1 MTAES
6 FLRILTPSGT
16 KVLDIAQNPAS
27 DDPTL
32 GGYFE
37 LASSNVVNGYG
48 ACAFSLDGFHQVLP
62 SLVERAQIE
71 VWRADA
77 ENGIGW
83 YREWSGLFL
92 DEERFYDNGR
102 HVFVAKCFSDA
113 FILQDREVL
122 WSAGTLNRSIFTAL
136 HAETIMKTLV
146 HYNLHADATVANGR
160 KSEGGMSGLS
170 YAADTL
176 AGNVID
182 WACAWDNLLETLQK
196 MSSVAGGDF
205 DLIKTGA
212 AAWEF
217 RWYTGQRG
225 TDRSAE
231 VVFSLE
237 RGNMAAPKYT
247 CTRSG
252 KKTVVLVGGQD
263 TGAARQTARRTGNG
277 YTATNII
284 EQFVQAN
291 TQSAS
296 AASLNASGDQKLW
309 ELRDRETFSF
319 DLLQT
324 PDCLYGKHFF
334 VGDVVTAKY
343 LGIQTTPKITQV
355 SVSRAVGGAEHIKA
369 VLTYG

>member
-6 FLRILTPSGT
+6 YLRILSPSGV
-16 KVLDIAQNPAS
+16 KVLDIAQNPVS
-27 DDPTL
+27 TDPTL

-37 LASSNVVNGYG
+37 LAYSNVVNGYG
-48 ACAFSLDGFHQVLP
+48 ACAFSLDGFHQILP
-62 SLVERAQIE
+62 SLVERAQVE

-92 DEERFYDNGR
+92 DEERFYDQGR

-113 FILQDREVL
+113 FLLQDREVL
-122 WSAGTLNRSIFTAL
+122 WPAGTANRSQFTACA
-136 HAETIMKTLV
+136 AETIMKLLIR
-146 HYNLHADATVANGR
+146 YNVWTDATIANGR
-160 KSEGGMSGLS
+160 KSDGVMSGVS
-170 YAADTL
+170 YAADTV
-176 AGNVID
+176 AGNVLD

-196 MSSVAGGDF
+196 LSAVAGGDF

-212 AAWEF
+212 ASWEF

-225 TDRSAE
+225 TDRSAS

-237 RGNMAAPKYT
+237 RGNMASPKYT
-247 CTRSG
+247 KTRSG

-296 AASLNASGDQKLW
+296 AASLNATGDQKLW

-324 PDCLYGKHFF
+324 TDCLYAKHFF

-343 LGIQTTPKITQV
+343 LSITTTPKITQV
-355 SVSRAVGGAEHIKA
+355 SISRSVGGPEQIKA